1 MMDIENLQIW
11 KLGVKLAKDVYLLT
25 EKFPKRE
32 VYGLTDQIRRAA
44 VSIPSNIA
52 EGKGRSTAKDFVHFL
67 NTARGSVY
75 ELKTQLYIAREIGY
89 LTQEDFSTLQK
100 RIEDLSHKIVSM
112 IKFLKAK
119 SDGVKR

>member
-1 MMDIENLQIW
+1 MDIENLQIW

-75 ELKTQLYIAREIGY
+75 ELMTQLYIAREIGY
-89 LTQEDFSTLQK
+89 LTEEDFSTFQK
-100 RIEDLSHKIVSM
+100 KIEDLSHKIIAM
-112 IKFLKAK
+112 TKYLRNKK
-119 SDGVKR
+119 